1 MLDFTKKFGKAICVV
16 LYAVLAWLAG
26 KKHPVPL
33 LVLLLTHTA
42 EYFTKARPIAKK
54 HSISP
59 LSAFFNCLCF
69 GFTWWLP
76 IRENENKSAE

>member
-33 LVLLLTHTA
+33 IVLVATHTV
-42 EYFTKARPIAKK
+42 EYFTKARAVAKE
-54 HSISP
+54 HAIDQI
-59 LSAFFNCLCF
+59 SAFFNCLCF

-76 IRENENKSAE
+76 IRESGKEELE